1 MRLAKPRP
9 FLFVRAN
16 KAELMAKIL
25 PFRAPTR
32 IRRVLISNRERHT
45 VWIRVT
51 DHRLAKVTRWQSQY
65 AIQRGCGFRGLKGWT
80 DVKARSGG
88 WFKLRIRTG
97 LLDRFLLD
105 LELVMTARSLEIWVN
120 DRKVRLAA

>member
-1 MRLAKPRP
+1 
-9 FLFVRAN
+9 
-16 KAELMAKIL
+16 MAKIL

-51 DHRLAKVTRWQSQY
+51 DRMLAEVTRWQSQY
-65 AIQRGCGFRGLKGWT
+65 AIQRGCSFKGLKGWNK
-80 DVKARSGG
+80 VKARSGT

-105 LELVMTARSLEIWVN
+105 LELVMTARTLEVWVGT
-120 DRKVRLAA
+120 RKVRLAA

>member
-1 MRLAKPRP
+1 MRLADLT
-9 FLFVRAN
+9 FLKFAAGR
-16 KAELMAKIL
+16 LSMAKIL

-32 IRRVLISNRERHT
+32 IRRVLINNRERHT

-51 DHRLAKVTRWQSQY
+51 DRVLAKVTRWQSQY
-65 AIQRGCGFRGLKGWT
+65 AIQRGCGFKGLKGWT
-80 DVKARSGG
+80 DRKARSGN

-105 LELVMTARSLEIWVN
+105 LELVLTARTLEIWVD
-120 DRKVRLAA
+120 DRQVRVAA